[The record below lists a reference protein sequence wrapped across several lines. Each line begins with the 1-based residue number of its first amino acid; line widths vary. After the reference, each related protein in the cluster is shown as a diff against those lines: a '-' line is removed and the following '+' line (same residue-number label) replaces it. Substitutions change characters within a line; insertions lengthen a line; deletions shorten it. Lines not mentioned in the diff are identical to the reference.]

1 MLGEVTERMTMT
13 RFEYVAPT
21 SIDEVTGLL
30 ATHRSDAKILAG
42 GQSLVILLRQRLLA
56 PTVVISLSR
65 VEALTGIAGTD
76 NGLEIGAMT
85 TYADVSRSALVNQT
99 APVLAMAA
107 GSVGSRHIR
116 NRGTVGGSLAHADPA
131 GDVPVALLAL
141 DASINVA
148 GDGKIRTCASNDWF
162 TGLFEVAMSD
172 DEFLTGVTIPNPPAT
187 VSYGYNRFSYREGEY
202 PMIVACSVLGWDE
215 GMCTSARVAMG
226 GVGAHPQRLPA
237 VEERLVGSAVDTGDI
252 DSAAVIAGDLMDPPS
267 DVRGSTGWK
276 RKVAVEY
283 MKRALAEAGRG
294 REDGHG

>member
-1 MLGEVTERMTMT
+1 MTMT
-13 RFEYVAPT
+13 QFEYVAPT
-21 SIDEVTGLL
+21 SIEEVTGLL
-30 ATHRSDAKILAG
+30 SSHGSDAKILAG

-65 VEALTGIAGTD
+65 VEALRGITNND
-76 NGLEIGAMT
+76 NSLEIGAMT
-85 TYADVSRSALVNQT
+85 TYVDISRNAIVNRA
-99 APVLAMAA
+99 APTLAEAA

-141 DASINVA
+141 DASITLA
-148 GDGKIRTCASNDWF
+148 GRGTVRTCASNDWF

-172 DEFLTGVTIPNPPAT
+172 EEVLTGVTIPKPPDA
-187 VSYGYNRFSYREGEY
+187 VSHGYNRFSYREGEY
-202 PMIVACSVLGWDE
+202 PMIVTAAVLGWD
-215 GMCTSARVAMG
+215 GGVCTSARLAMG
-226 GVGAHPQRLPA
+226 GIGAHPQRLPA
-237 VEERLVGSAVDTGDI
+237 VEDRLAGSGVDTGDI
-252 DSAAVIAGDLMDPPS
+252 EAAAVIAGDLIHPPS

-294 REDGHG
+294 PENGHG

>member
-1 MLGEVTERMTMT
+1 MTM
-13 RFEYVAPT
+13 RQFDYVAPT
-21 SIDEVTGLL
+21 SIEEVTGLL
-30 ATHRSDAKILAG
+30 SSHGSDAKILAG

-65 VEALTGIAGTD
+65 VEALRGITD
-76 NGLEIGAMT
+76 SGNGLEIGAMT
-85 TYADVSRSALVNQT
+85 TYSDVSRNAIVNQA
-99 APVLAMAA
+99 APTLAKAA

-141 DASINVA
+141 DASITLA
-148 GDGKIRTCASNDWF
+148 GRGTVRTCSSNDWF

-172 DEFLTGVTIPNPPAT
+172 DEVLTGVTIPRPPEI
-187 VSYGYNRFSYREGEY
+187 VSHGYRRFSYREGEY
-202 PMIVACSVLGWDE
+202 PMIVAAAVLGWDE
-215 GMCTSARVAMG
+215 GVCTSARVAMG
-226 GVGAHPQRLPA
+226 GVGAHPQRLPT
-237 VEERLVGSAVDTGDI
+237 VEDRLVGSTVDPGDI
-252 DSAAVIAGDLMDPPS
+252 DAAAEIASDLVHPPS

-294 REDGHG
+294 PGNDHG